1 MDVELVCIIKCIYLK
16 DILIEY
22 KIKDFFKEGVIFYM
36 VGIFNDS
43 YVVSF
48 YFYVYFNFLIEDF
61 YD

>member
-1 MDVELVCIIKCIYLK
+1 MIKCIYLK